1 MLPAHISRAMAN
13 PKQNERLTSSRKP
26 TVLIVEDVV
35 LVRMLLA
42 NLLRERGFEIIE
54 ASTAD
59 EAVRVLEAGFPVRVV
74 MTDVYMPGS
83 SMDGLAL
90 ARWVHAHRPGL
101 KVILGSGVVSDTDP
115 ADAAFYEAP
124 ILQKPYKREELE
136 RRLRAALDDPQQP

>member
-1 MLPAHISRAMAN
+1 MAN
-13 PKQNERLTSSRKP
+13 PKQNERPTSCSKP
-26 TVLIVEDVV
+26 TVLVVEDVV

-54 ASTAD
+54 AATAD

-74 MTDVYMPGS
+74 LTDIYMPGS

-101 KVILGSGVVSDTDP
+101 KVILGSGVVSTTDP
-115 ADAAFYEAP
+115 ADAAFYEGP

-136 RRLRAALDDPQQP
+136 LRLRAALDDPTQP

>member
-1 MLPAHISRAMAN
+1 MAN
-13 PKQNERLTSSRKP
+13 PKQNGRPTSASKP

-54 ASTAD
+54 ASSAD
-59 EAVRVLEAGFPVRVV
+59 EAVRVLEAGFPVHV
-74 MTDVYMPGS
+74 MLTDIYMPGS

-101 KVILGSGVVSDTDP
+101 KVILGSGVVSATDP
-115 ADAAFYEAP
+115 ADAAFYEGP
-124 ILQKPYKREELE
+124 ILQKPYKRDELE
-136 RRLRAALDDPQQP
+136 LRLRAALGDRPQP

>member
-1 MLPAHISRAMAN
+1 MPNTKQSGRPASW
-13 PKQNERLTSSRKP
+13 SKP

-42 NLLRERGFEIIE
+42 NLLRERGFEVIE

-59 EAVRVLEAGFPVRVV
+59 EAVRVLEADFPVGVV
-74 MTDVYMPGS
+74 LTDIYMPGS

-101 KVILGSGVVSDTDP
+101 KVILGSGVVSVTDP

-136 RRLRAALDDPQQP
+136 LRLRAALDDPPQP

>member
-1 MLPAHISRAMAN
+1 MPNTKQSGRPA
-13 PKQNERLTSSRKP
+13 SSSKP

-42 NLLRERGFEIIE
+42 NLLRERGFEVIE

-59 EAVRVLEAGFPVRVV
+59 EAVRVLEADFPVGVV
-74 MTDVYMPGS
+74 LTDIYMPGS

-101 KVILGSGVVSDTDP
+101 KVILGSGVVSVTDP

-124 ILQKPYKREELE
+124 IVQKPYKREELE
-136 RRLRAALDDPQQP
+136 RRLRAALDDPPQP

>member
-1 MLPAHISRAMAN
+1 MPNTKQSGRPA
-13 PKQNERLTSSRKP
+13 SSSKP

-42 NLLRERGFEIIE
+42 NLLRERGFEVIE

-59 EAVRVLEAGFPVRVV
+59 EAVRVLEADFPVGVV
-74 MTDVYMPGS
+74 LTDIYMPGS

-101 KVILGSGVVSDTDP
+101 KVILGSGVVSVTDP

-136 RRLRAALDDPQQP
+136 LRLRAALDDPPQP